1 MTLDW
6 NDRYNIGDGKID
18 AEHQE
23 WFRLGKEFLTA
34 SNLKS
39 MHQSG
44 EAFSQYTQS
53 HFLNEEVFMRDIQY
67 PFTSTHVQEHEGLVS
82 TLNKIL
88 EVLGQDVL
96 SQDELEEFVN
106 YCLVKHISTYDTMLA
121 VYVKRNA
128 IAPLL

>member
-1 MTLDW
+1 
-6 NDRYNIGDGKID
+6 
-18 AEHQE
+18 
-23 WFRLGKEFLTA
+23 
-34 SNLKS
+34 
-39 MHQSG
+39 
-44 EAFSQYTQS
+44 
-53 HFLNEEVFMRDIQY
+53 MRDIQY

-88 EVLGQDVL
+88 DVLGQDVL